1 METRSANERVAAL
14 ARKQHGRV
22 TRAQLNQAGV
32 THAMIQNWV
41 ARGHLT
47 RVLPKVY
54 AIGHTAPSREADLWA
69 AVLYAGPGAML
80 GHGTEAHWM
89 GLIDYAPRI
98 IEVSTPRRV
107 RSVVGVKVYARRS
120 GLTRVPHRGIPV
132 TPIPVMLLDLAA
144 TCDLKLLN
152 RALSQLDHQ
161 HRLNIAALERACGP
175 GYPGSTILREAL
187 ATYNP
192 RMKYAN
198 GGLEEAFVRFC
209 DQRRLP
215 MPRFNV
221 YVHGVKSDAY
231 WPQARLVVE
240 LDSEDNHSTPWQ
252 RRRDRRNDLKLRSH
266 GLTVLRYDWVL
277 VHEQAEEVTQ
287 DVLAALER
295 GLFNQWPAGH

>member
-1 METRSANERVAAL
+1 MSEWSAREGVGRLAA
-14 ARKQHGRV
+14 KQHGRV
-22 TRAQLNQAGV
+22 SWAQLRHLDVPQSTIHEWA
-32 THAMIQNWV
+32 
-41 ARGHLT
+41 ARSYLT

-80 GHGTEAHWM
+80 SHATAARWR

-107 RSVVGVKVYARRS
+107 RSLPGVKVYARRH
-120 GLTRVPHRGIPV
+120 GLDRPIHAGIPV
-132 TPIPVMLLDLAA
+132 TPVPQMMLDVAA

-175 GYPGSTILREAL
+175 GYPGATILREAL

-198 GGLEEAFVRFC
+198 GGLEEAFVSFC
-209 DQRRLP
+209 DKRRLP
-215 MPRFNV
+215 MPRLNV
-221 YVHGVKSDAY
+221 YVHGIKSDAY
-231 WPQARLVVE
+231 WPEARLVVE

-252 RRRDRRNDLKLRSH
+252 RRRDRRNDLTLRSH

-287 DVLAALER
+287 DVLGALER
-295 GLFNQWPAGH
+295 GLSVRWPAGH